1 MNKRRN
7 DEKTFLAYTRESY
20 IPTVGERLTNF
31 TFLDNGILYDSTHS
45 SSILTVETIANNI
58 YKVETKHTFYIIQVS

>member
-7 DEKTFLAYTRESY
+7 DKNTFLAYTRESY

-31 TFLDNGILYDSTHS
+31 TFLKDGMLYDSPHS
-45 SSILTVETIANNI
+45 SSIIAVETIANKI
-58 YKVETKHTFYIIQVS
+58 YRVETKHTIYLIQVS